1 VLGRDARR
9 IKAGSGV
16 VAVEGAA
23 VEADGVRARR
33 EVIGQKRRA
42 HAAQRGAAGLPG
54 CGMGVSFAVGGGWT
68 APLAGFT
75 RSKPV
80 TAINEVVG

>member
-1 VLGRDARR
+1 
-9 IKAGSGV
+9 
-16 VAVEGAA
+16 
-23 VEADGVRARR
+23 
-33 EVIGQKRRA
+33 
-42 HAAQRGAAGLPG
+42 
-54 CGMGVSFAVGGGWT
+54 MGVSFAVGGGWT